1 MAVVLATDTYET
13 VRPVVRRLAE
23 QTVKER
29 LEVVIVV
36 PLPPGALDTH
46 RRELWQ
52 RLLGRPA
59 SESGRL
65 CQGDGLNEGAIVSGG
80 HGPQGNPVQFP
91 DSHFIP
97 TSIPSEFPRIAVNG
111 RALGQDEIGAPIQT
125 TSTSKVRR
133 VDFGDCGPAI

>member
-29 LEVVIVV
+29 LEVVIVA

-52 RLLGRPA
+52 RLLAGRRP
-59 SESGRL
+59 SLGGYVRVTGSTKGRSSPEAMDL
-65 CQGDGLNEGAIVSGG
+65 RETRSNSQ
-80 HGPQGNPVQFP
+80 
-91 DSHFIP
+91 IP
-97 TSIPSEFPRIAVNG
+97 TLFPHRFPVNSHALPSMEGLWDKMRLARRFRRRLPR
-111 RALGQDEIGAPIQT
+111 R
-125 TSTSKVRR
+125 
-133 VDFGDCGPAI
+133 